1 MGLTLYFSGD
11 EMSNPYQAPVIAE
24 NNSNQLNA
32 VHEYSAAEISQLNRC
47 RLGAG
52 LLLFVFCLMII
63 AFICGAIAAGLQL
76 NQHESAAFL
85 KVLIGF
91 SVLGAICSFIGNG
104 MLLFSPERSG
114 AKQLFVIS
122 FVLGIIS
129 NVGPMI
135 IPFLSIN
142 IGLNILTTFLFGITP
157 FICLIFFLT
166 GWIRLGDFIDSYTVA
181 SKMKRA
187 RTAFCILLILPF
199 IAFGLGTMLTFS
211 GANVPTGLKVLI
223 MGTAVIGTLVSAAIF
238 AVNYGNGLTLFRK
251 AVTSI
256 SQGD

>member
-1 MGLTLYFSGD
+1 MSLTLYFPGG
-11 EMSNPYQAPVIAE
+11 EMSNPYQAPKIAE
-24 NNSNQLNA
+24 NNSNQPNA
-32 VHEYSAAEISQLNRC
+32 VHEYSAAEISQLNLC
-47 RLGAG
+47 RMGAG
-52 LLLFVFCLMII
+52 LLLFVFCLIII

-76 NQHESAAFL
+76 NPRENAAFL
-85 KVLIGF
+85 KVLSGF
-91 SVLGAICSFIGNG
+91 IVLAAICSFIANV

-129 NVGPMI
+129 NVGPMLF
-135 IPFLSIN
+135 PFLSID
-142 IGLNILTTFLFGITP
+142 IRLNILTTFFFGVTP
-157 FICLIFFLT
+157 FFCLILFLN
-166 GWIRLGDFIDSYTVA
+166 GWIRLGNFIHSETVA
-181 SKMKRA
+181 AKMKRA

-199 IAFGLGTMLTFS
+199 IAFSLGTMLTFS

-223 MGTAVIGTLVSAAIF
+223 MGTAVIGTFVSAGIF
-238 AVNYGNGLTLFRK
+238 LINYGNGLTLFRK